1 MVNSVSA
8 QTAQFLY
15 SALLGIGI
23 GVLFDITRLLR
34 SYMPKK
40 RVATA
45 LLDLLFWCVA
55 IISLLA
61 FVLTVCDG
69 KMRWYVLI
77 GAFCGCFVYMAA
89 LSEIVFK
96 VMAALVAVVRKALF
110 LITRPVYLFLR
121 CIWRGV
127 KKAGRGAEKSIRDKK
142 NKHMKKRKAGKNGVK
157 KAKRAQEPVS

>member
-15 SALLGIGI
+15 SAILGISL
-23 GVLFDITRLLR
+23 GVLFDITRLVR

-61 FVLTVCDG
+61 FILTVCEG
-69 KMRWYVLI
+69 KMRWYVLV

-89 LSEIVFK
+89 LSEIVYK
-96 VMAALVAVVRKALF
+96 VLFSLVAVVRKALF
-110 LITRPVYLFLR
+110 LIMRPVYLLLR
-121 CIWRGV
+121 CIWRGT
-127 KKAGRGAEKSIRDKK
+127 KKAGRSAEKSIIEKTKK
-142 NKHMKKRKAGKNGVK
+142 HVKKRKADKNGGK
-157 KAKRAQEPVS
+157 KAKKKQELVS